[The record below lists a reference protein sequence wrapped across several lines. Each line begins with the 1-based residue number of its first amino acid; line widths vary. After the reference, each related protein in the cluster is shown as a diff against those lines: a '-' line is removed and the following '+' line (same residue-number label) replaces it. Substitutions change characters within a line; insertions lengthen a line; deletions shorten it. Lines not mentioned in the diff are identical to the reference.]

1 MEEADR
7 AAAVAAVKALVRS
20 GGAGE
25 DALIGALVGE
35 ALDLAERF
43 TGQVLIARA
52 LTERIAADG
61 TWRRLA
67 ATPVLAIAGV
77 TEVAGAAVAA
87 DGYAVDIDADGD
99 GWVRVSGGA
108 RVVVVSLTAGLAADW
123 VSLPGAIAGGIVR
136 LAAHRFDARGEDGA
150 PPAAVSALWRPYR
163 RLRLAERVRA

>member
-1 MEEADR
+1 MDEADR

-25 DALIGALVGE
+25 DALIAVLVGE

-43 TGQVLIARA
+43 TGQVLIARG

-61 TWRRLA
+61 IWRRLT
-67 ATPVLAIAGV
+67 ATPVLAITGVAEADGAVLAAG
-77 TEVAGAAVAA
+77 
-87 DGYAVDIDADGD
+87 GYAVDIDADGD
-99 GWVRVSGGA
+99 GWVRVSGAA
-108 RVVVVSLTAGLAADW
+108 RIVSVSLTAGLAADW
-123 VSLPGAIAGGIVR
+123 VSLPGAISGGIVR

-163 RLRLAERVRA
+163 RLRLAEGKRA